1 MMGYRSLGFMEPL
14 ISDMLQ
20 NILGK
25 NIPSTERMEI
35 MLQGNY
41 ERGMDY

>member
-14 ISDMLQ
+14 ILDMLQ

-25 NIPSTERMEI
+25 NIPSIERMEI
-35 MLQGNY
+35 MLQDNY
-41 ERGMDY
+41 KRGMDC